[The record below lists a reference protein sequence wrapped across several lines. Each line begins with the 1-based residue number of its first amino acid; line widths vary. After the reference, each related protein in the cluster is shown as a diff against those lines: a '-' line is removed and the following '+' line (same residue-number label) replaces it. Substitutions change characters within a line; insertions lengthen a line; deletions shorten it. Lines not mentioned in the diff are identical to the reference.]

1 MGGRETRPRR
11 ATRRH
16 RARREVATAAAA
28 LAAVALVAFVVGVRT
43 GRPSGSPRGDSV
55 DVRVLQDLRY
65 HAEQAVGLSLVLLA
79 KPDSGA
85 STALRQVARDI
96 VTVESEDRGRMAQLL
111 TMFDAPV
118 DTDSDTALTW
128 TGDAVPLN
136 EMPGLAV
143 DDDTTLFA
151 QAAGER
157 ADRLYARLLAA
168 HQDAAGTLAARG
180 AELVSRAQV
189 RELLL
194 DMVVHRQD
202 ALRQLRAV
210 VPTG

>member
-1 MGGRETRPRR
+1 MGDGEVRSERGTRRR
-11 ATRRH
+11 A
-16 RARREVATAAAA
+16 ARRD
-28 LAAVALVAFVVGVRT
+28 AAVAGSALVTLVLIAFVVGVRV
-43 GRPSGSPRGDSV
+43 GRPSGSPRADSV
-55 DVRVLQDLRY
+55 DVRALQDLRY

-85 STALRQVARDI
+85 STALRQLARDI
-96 VTVESEDRGRMAQLL
+96 VTAESEDRGRVAQLL
-111 TMFDAPV
+111 VAFDAPV

-157 ADRLYARLLAA
+157 ADRLYARLMVA
-168 HQDAAGTLAARG
+168 HQDAAATLAARA
-180 AELVSRAQV
+180 AELVARTDV

-194 DMVVHRQD
+194 DLVAHRQD